1 VVHHSMVRHDLRQ
14 ILCPTTTK
22 PIMMTTDGSASSSSL
37 EEGNGDSATI
47 FDEKEAQRV
56 MANPK
61 DRSGEETY
69 FKFRGEEVLKHSG
82 LSYAIVRIAGL
93 NELPSGEFST
103 VQLQQSNVDLT
114 PVSRSEVADVCAS
127 ALLNPNAR
135 NVCFYMTKTKPGER
149 SLGIDEKAS
158 KQFVNLKETT

>member
-1 VVHHSMVRHDLRQ
+1 
-14 ILCPTTTK
+14 
-22 PIMMTTDGSASSSSL
+22 
-37 EEGNGDSATI
+37 
-47 FDEKEAQRV
+47 V

-61 DRSGEETY
+61 NRSGEETY
-69 FKFRGEEVLKHSG
+69 FKFRGEEILKQSG

-103 VQLQQSNVDLT
+103 VQLQQSNADLT
-114 PVSRSEVADVCAS
+114 PVSRAEVADVCAS

-135 NVCFYMTKTKPGER
+135 NVCFYVTKTKPGER